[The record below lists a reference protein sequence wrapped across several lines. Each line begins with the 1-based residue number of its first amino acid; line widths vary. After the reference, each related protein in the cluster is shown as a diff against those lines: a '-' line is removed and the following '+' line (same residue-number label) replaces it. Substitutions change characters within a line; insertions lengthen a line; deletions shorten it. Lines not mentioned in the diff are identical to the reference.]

1 MLSVIYRIYK
11 SFALV
16 QFRFCRLPANT
27 LYISLS
33 LNGNKVRAHEDGDY
47 TGLLQAQMYLL
58 TMMKKCIIFFLGFGK
73 FCMRVKKM

>member
-1 MLSVIYRIYK
+1 MVEKQIYSALEAALGNIIY
-11 SFALV
+11 
-16 QFRFCRLPANT
+16 T
-27 LYISLS
+27 YISLS

-73 FCMRVKKM
+73 FCMRVQKMST